1 MGQLNKVYHKSVA
14 ERFFYAFLFE
24 VLGIGLSTPLAA
36 WLFDHGMLTM
46 GVITVVVAIIALL
59 LNMLYNALF
68 DYYLKKKSLSKT
80 TPIRVMH
87 AMGFEITLF
96 VMTIPFICWYLN
108 IGVWQA
114 IVLDTGLILFYLPY
128 TYLFNLSYDMVR
140 SKLIR

>member
-80 TPIRVMH
+80 TLIRVMH